1 MGSGT
6 GAPRPRRLGFFMPP
20 EWHPHDSTWLAW
32 PKNRGTWPG
41 RLERVQSLFLELIRL
56 LASGERIDLLVDCR
70 EQEEEVRS
78 RLDAATRRR
87 VRFHRIATG
96 DAWIRDYG
104 PNFVIRDRGERTVGF
119 NHWRFNAWGG
129 RYPEFAVDGDVPA
142 RMAPLLAMPRFRPA
156 LVLEGGAIDVDGR
169 GGVLASE
176 TCLLNPNRNPERTRQ
191 EIERSLHDHLGAS
204 RTIWLGG
211 GLAGDDTDGH
221 VDNLARFVR
230 PDTVVCAV
238 EADIRQ
244 PHHRVLEDNRRRL
257 TLARRTDGRRYR
269 ILTLPLP
276 SARETG
282 LGGFPAS
289 YLNFYIANRRVLVP
303 AFGCLRD
310 ESARSTLHE
319 LFPRRRVV
327 SLDCRD
333 LIRGLGG
340 IHCVTLQQPCP
351 GAPRTVG

>member
-1 MGSGT
+1 
-6 GAPRPRRLGFFMPP
+6 MPP
-20 EWHPHDSTWLAW
+20 EWHPHESTWLAW
-32 PKNRGTWPG
+32 PTNRETWSG
-41 RLERVQSLFLELIRL
+41 RVRRIQSLFLELMRL
-56 LASGERIDLLVDCR
+56 LASGESIDLLVDHR
-70 EQEEEVRS
+70 EQEEEVRG
-78 RLDAATRRR
+78 RLDPATRRR

-104 PNFVIRDRGERTVGF
+104 PNFLIRSHGEQAAGF
-119 NHWRFNAWGG
+119 NQWRFNAWGG
-129 RYPEFAVDGDVPA
+129 RYPELAVDGDVPN
-142 RMAPLLAMPRFRPA
+142 RLAPSLDLPRFRPR

-176 TCLLNPNRNPERTRQ
+176 TCLLNPNRNPGRTRQ
-191 EIERSLHDHLGAS
+191 EVERSLEEHLGAS

-230 PDTVVCAV
+230 PDTIVCAV
-238 EADIRQ
+238 EEDPGQ
-244 PHHRVLEDNRRRL
+244 PHHRILKDNRRRL
-257 TLARRTDGRRYR
+257 TLARRTGGGRYR

-303 AFGCLRD
+303 AFGCPQD
-310 ESARSTLHE
+310 ATARKTLQE
-319 LFPRRRVV
+319 LFPRRRAV

-340 IHCVTLQQPCP
+340 IHCVTLQQPQVVRC
-351 GAPRTVG
+351 